1 MTDWEQELKSL
12 SPEMKKYISGLQS
25 EILGLEGQVKEL
37 ESREIL
43 HLSLRLA
50 GITGRTSLGGDGP
63 KPLPDHLG
71 IAIYFIFGSPEN
83 DKKLLGYERRYE
95 PQEFGLA
102 FGLSPEKYEALMKT
116 GSNEVVIHEVRPE
129 NSRLKPGAQFPIE
142 FLTEG
147 EKDGDPQVSE
157 PPVRGDSGPGGNG

>member
-1 MTDWEQELKSL
+1 MTEWEQELKTL
-12 SPEMKKYISGLQS
+12 SPAMQKYVSGLQAL
-25 EILGLEGQVKEL
+25 IRGLEGQVKEL
-37 ESREIL
+37 ESREII

-71 IAIYFIFGSPEN
+71 IAIYFIFGAPGSV
-83 DKKLLGYERRYE
+83 LSG
-95 PQEFGLA
+95 QEFGLA
-102 FGLSPEKYEALMKT
+102 FGLSPEKYAALMAT
-116 GSNEVVIHEVRPE
+116 GSNEVVIHEVKPE

-147 EKDGDPQVSE
+147 EKDEEDQ
-157 PPVRGDSGPGGNG
+157 